1 MKGDKRLLKK
11 IDDLMCDYQDQEW
24 KVPIAVDLDCLLVEA
39 ENTTENPGGAYGR
52 KLAKAIIN
60 IVERVKNFEGI
71 K

>member
-1 MKGDKRLLKK
+1 MKGDKKLLEK
-11 IDDLMCDYQDQEW
+11 IDSLMCGEQDQQW
-24 KVPIAVDLDCLLVEA
+24 KVPIAIDLDCLLVEA

-52 KLAKAIIN
+52 RLAKAIIN